1 MKKRMAILMS
11 MAIAANM
18 IASVPVCAADIF
30 TDSMTT
36 DSAITQ
42 EADDDSFSDGSG
54 TPDFADEQENVQ
66 VAQDEGTQSVKE
78 PPEVIAE
85 YESGS
90 FANVCK
96 LKTSLNSRYVEQI
109 TGISINGTEWNEVTY
124 SWNLTGTTY
133 IKKDSDGYVGLSPDR
148 LEVGNEIVIT
158 STGYKDLTLKVTG
171 TGKHWNVEKVTS
183 QSETEQTKDAPTFAG
198 DQVEISGTDYKII
211 KPADE
216 NNVSDYISKIKE
228 ISVDGTVWDKT
239 DYAIALYGRKAYCP
253 DSSNNRVVFDSTV
266 LHTGNVI
273 TIKSDG
279 YKELYLKVTAEGN
292 DFKVVT
298 ADSGETNINGASN
311 GVNTLHVRLKGYFE
325 SAVTGQQKYDAVSG
339 ASTSVSS
346 NKNSNV
352 VVEAAD
358 LPDGQE
364 PVEADWKELKE
375 TGVKI
380 DTKNTKVNIDSE
392 SGMAGMYSTY
402 DSSLSLSGT
411 PAKIGTYPVN
421 VTVTDESG
429 RTVTSNELTFKV
441 YSTNEKLADHLKL
454 ENATKTADG
463 KYMYDMDPWVIPDFN
478 DTDDIVTVPAEIK
491 AWYGSHTSG
500 TYGELGYAVSEGDA
514 TTQTLI
520 IPNGCNLTMVN
531 MKVLSSVKIKV
542 ENGGTLNLRDSSIYG
557 QIEVEDGGTISV
569 NHDDYSGK
577 FLTGTSVNGQLI
589 LNDGA
594 TIKNS
599 MIYSNT
605 NFLPNGTQARHN
617 TSPVVVTNGNV
628 KVEGKVYIKG
638 DEAAT
643 GTDPATGKSYSGQP
657 ALKVSSGTLTVGEG
671 SQLAVYG
678 GGNIA
683 TTFVGGAAVI
693 LDNGTISG
701 AGTLIAVA
709 GRGDGDN
716 GGNAVDGTGNVEI
729 AKAYLEGGSAYLFM
743 DKNAE
748 PGKAYTESVTISSS
762 TKGTAV
768 NGKKITSNSD
778 SAPDT
783 YWSDITET
791 PDNKIQNCT
800 ISDTTI
806 IQTVNPT
813 PSVNPSPSVNSS
825 PSVNPTV
832 TPVPTVAPIP
842 DTYPEGTEKD
852 KNGNLVTPEGIVISS
867 DGTVTLPDGTKLT
880 PDADGKKPTVNKDET
895 VTDTKGNTYSTD
907 GSITDSDGNYTRPAK
922 AVIKNVSVSKNSVKM
937 VLNEECKGAL
947 KYDYVIGTSED
958 MLKTGQYTKVLKNQE
973 ELKSAFAYMD
983 KGTWYVACHAW
994 LKGEDGK
1001 KVFGQWSEI
1010 HKVDVSAITP
1020 QAPVISKVTVKG
1032 STVTVKYT
1040 KSKNAQGYDVV
1051 LSDTL
1056 TKTNGQKRPAVSGE
1070 NYYVKKIKGNT
1081 VTVTFKNVKSGTYYI
1096 GLHAWNRTSE
1106 DNSKTFS
1113 EWSNVR
1119 KVKMK

>member
-124 SWNLTGTTY
+124 SWDLTGTTY

-183 QSETEQTKDAPTFAG
+183 QSEPEQTKDAPTFAG

-441 YSTNEKLADHLKL
+441 YSTKEKLADHLKL

-500 TYGELGYAVSEGDA
+500 TYGELGYAVSEGEA

-520 IPNGCNLTMVN
+520 IPAGCDLTMVN

-557 QIEVEDGGTISV
+557 QIEVENGGTISV

-577 FLTGTSVNGQLI
+577 FLTGTSINGQLI

-594 TIKNS
+594 TIRNS

-617 TSPVVVTNGNV
+617 TSPVVVISGNV

-657 ALKVSSGTLTVGEG
+657 ALKVSSGTLTIGEG
-671 SQLAVYG
+671 SQLAAYG

-683 TTFVGGAAVI
+683 TTSVGGAAVI

-716 GGNAVDGTGNVEI
+716 GGNAVEGTGNVEI
-729 AKAYLEGGSAYLFM
+729 AKAYLEGGSTSVM
-743 DKNAE
+743 NKNAE
-748 PGKAYTESVTISSS
+748 PGKAYTESVTISHS

-768 NGKKITSNSD
+768 NGKKITSNSE

-806 IQTVNPT
+806 IQTVNP
-813 PSVNPSPSVNSS
+813 S

-867 DGTVTLPDGTKLT
+867 DGTVTLPNGTKLT
-880 PDADGKKPTVNKDET
+880 PDSDGIKPTVNKDET

-983 KGTWYVACHAW
+983 KGIWYVACHAW

-1020 QAPVISKVTVKG
+1020 QAPVISKVIVKG

>member
-124 SWNLTGTTY
+124 SWDLTGTTY

-183 QSETEQTKDAPTFAG
+183 QSEPEQTKDAPTFAG

-441 YSTNEKLADHLKL
+441 YSTKEKLADHLKL

-463 KYMYDMDPWVIPDFN
+463 KYMYDMNPWVIPDFN

-500 TYGELGYAVSEGDA
+500 TYGELGYAVSEGEA

-520 IPNGCNLTMVN
+520 IPAGCDLTMVN

-542 ENGGTLNLRDSSIYG
+542 ENGGTLNLRDSSIY
-557 QIEVEDGGTISV
+557 
-569 NHDDYSGK
+569 
-577 FLTGTSVNGQLI
+577 
-589 LNDGA
+589 
-594 TIKNS
+594 
-599 MIYSNT
+599 
-605 NFLPNGTQARHN
+605 
-617 TSPVVVTNGNV
+617 
-628 KVEGKVYIKG
+628 
-638 DEAAT
+638 
-643 GTDPATGKSYSGQP
+643 
-657 ALKVSSGTLTVGEG
+657 
-671 SQLAVYG
+671 
-678 GGNIA
+678 
-683 TTFVGGAAVI
+683 
-693 LDNGTISG
+693 
-701 AGTLIAVA
+701 
-709 GRGDGDN
+709 
-716 GGNAVDGTGNVEI
+716 
-729 AKAYLEGGSAYLFM
+729 
-743 DKNAE
+743 
-748 PGKAYTESVTISSS
+748 
-762 TKGTAV
+762 
-768 NGKKITSNSD
+768 
-778 SAPDT
+778 
-783 YWSDITET
+783 
-791 PDNKIQNCT
+791 
-800 ISDTTI
+800 
-806 IQTVNPT
+806 
-813 PSVNPSPSVNSS
+813 
-825 PSVNPTV
+825 
-832 TPVPTVAPIP
+832 
-842 DTYPEGTEKD
+842 
-852 KNGNLVTPEGIVISS
+852 
-867 DGTVTLPDGTKLT
+867 
-880 PDADGKKPTVNKDET
+880 
-895 VTDTKGNTYSTD
+895 
-907 GSITDSDGNYTRPAK
+907 
-922 AVIKNVSVSKNSVKM
+922 
-937 VLNEECKGAL
+937 
-947 KYDYVIGTSED
+947 
-958 MLKTGQYTKVLKNQE
+958 
-973 ELKSAFAYMD
+973 
-983 KGTWYVACHAW
+983 
-994 LKGEDGK
+994 
-1001 KVFGQWSEI
+1001 
-1010 HKVDVSAITP
+1010 
-1020 QAPVISKVTVKG
+1020 
-1032 STVTVKYT
+1032 
-1040 KSKNAQGYDVV
+1040 
-1051 LSDTL
+1051 
-1056 TKTNGQKRPAVSGE
+1056 
-1070 NYYVKKIKGNT
+1070 
-1081 VTVTFKNVKSGTYYI
+1081 
-1096 GLHAWNRTSE
+1096 
-1106 DNSKTFS
+1106 
-1113 EWSNVR
+1113 
-1119 KVKMK
+1119 

>member
-124 SWNLTGTTY
+124 SWDLTGTTY
-133 IKKDSDGYVGLSPDR
+133 IKKDSDGYVGLSPDK

-183 QSETEQTKDAPTFAG
+183 QSEPEQTKDAPTFAG

-298 ADSGETNINGASN
+298 ADSGKTNINGASN

-441 YSTNEKLADHLKL
+441 YSTKEKLADHLKL

-500 TYGELGYAVSEGDA
+500 TYGELGYAVSEGEA

-520 IPNGCNLTMVN
+520 IPAGCDLTMVN

-557 QIEVEDGGTISV
+557 QIEVENGGTISV

-577 FLTGTSVNGQLI
+577 FLTGTSINGQLI

-594 TIKNS
+594 TIRNS

-657 ALKVSSGTLTVGEG
+657 ALKVSSGTLTIGEG
-671 SQLAVYG
+671 SQLAAYG

-683 TTFVGGAAVI
+683 TTSVGGASVI

-716 GGNAVDGTGNVEI
+716 GGNAVEGTGNVET
-729 AKAYLEGGSAYLFM
+729 AKAYLEGGSAYSFM
-743 DKNAE
+743 NKNAE
-748 PGKAYTESVTISSS
+748 PGKAYTESVTISPS

-768 NGKKITSNSD
+768 NGKKITSNSE

-783 YWSDITET
+783 YWSDITKT
-791 PDNKIQNCT
+791 PDDKIQNCT

-806 IQTVNPT
+806 IQTVNPS
-813 PSVNPSPSVNSS
+813 PSVNPSPPVNPS

-832 TPVPTVAPIP
+832 TPVPTVTPIP
-842 DTYPEGTEKD
+842 DAYPEGTEED
-852 KNGNLVTPEGIVISS
+852 RNGNLVTPEGIVISS

-983 KGTWYVACHAW
+983 KGIWYVACHAW

-1020 QAPVISKVTVKG
+1020 QAPVISKVIVKG

>member
-54 TPDFADEQENVQ
+54 TPDFVDEQENVQ
-66 VAQDEGTQSVKE
+66 AAQDEGTQSVKE
-78 PPEVIAE
+78 PPEGIAE

-124 SWNLTGTTY
+124 SWDLTGTTY

-148 LEVGNEIVIT
+148 LKVGNEIVIT

-171 TGKHWNVEKVTS
+171 IEKQWAVEKVTS
-183 QSETEQTKDAPTFAG
+183 QTEPEQTKDAPAFSG

-292 DFKVVT
+292 DFTVVT

-358 LPDGQE
+358 LPNGQE

-380 DTKNTKVNIDSE
+380 DTKNTKVNIDSK

-402 DSSLSLSGT
+402 DSSLSLSGI
-411 PAKIGTYPVN
+411 PAETGTYPVS

-994 LKGEDGK
+994 FKGEDGK